1 MNSGRWLELRYGQ
14 TNAEKMKNKNKYS
27 VLIVAILSLTGCWT
41 RQGKTVS
48 GTVPL
53 TLTDSLRKLVTVD
66 TVQIRERTS
75 ELLLNGKVAF
85 DQDRIAPV
93 PVPFAGVVEEVV
105 PELGDYVRKGET
117 LAVIRSGEAAEAE
130 KQYVDAVQGL
140 AVAERNQRTSRRDV
154 CFGTGFGEGSARS
167 AAVVQYGAGGTV
179 ACKRIQDAESCGGG
193 ELPTCSSCLG
203 VCCRT
208 QHQPQYAGTG

>member
-41 RQGKTVS
+41 RQGETVS

-140 AVAERNQRTSRRDV
+140 AVAERNQRTV
-154 CFGTGFGEGSARS
+154 EEMYASARS
-167 AAVVQYGAGGTV
+167 AAAVQYGAGGTV

-193 ELPTCSSCLG
+193 ELPTRGSCLG

>member
-1 MNSGRWLELRYGQ
+1 MLDPSGE
-14 TNAEKMKNKNKYS
+14 
-27 VLIVAILSLTGCWT
+27 
-41 RQGKTVS
+41 TVS

-105 PELGDYVRKGET
+105 PELGDYVRKG
-117 LAVIRSGEAAEAE
+117 
-130 KQYVDAVQGL
+130 
-140 AVAERNQRTSRRDV
+140 RNACCDPKRR
-154 CFGTGFGEGSARS
+154 
-167 AAVVQYGAGGTV
+167 
-179 ACKRIQDAESCGGG
+179 GGG
-193 ELPTCSSCLG
+193 G
-203 VCCRT
+203 
-208 QHQPQYAGTG
+208 

>member
-41 RQGKTVS
+41 RQGETVS

-117 LAVIRSGEAAEAE
+117 LAVIRTQPA
-130 KQYVDAVQGL
+130 Y
-140 AVAERNQRTSRRDV
+140 SRRDV

-167 AAVVQYGAGGTV
+167 AAAVQYGAGGTV

-193 ELPTCSSCLG
+193 ELPTRGSCLG

>member
-14 TNAEKMKNKNKYS
+14 TNVAKMKNKNKYP

-53 TLTDSLRKLVTVD
+53 TLTDSLRKVVTVD
-66 TVQIRERTS
+66 TVRMRERTS

-140 AVAERNQRTSRRDV
+140 AVAERNISRNMQVR
-154 CFGTGFGEGSARS
+154 A
-167 AAVVQYGAGGTV
+167 
-179 ACKRIQDAESCGGG
+179 DAEDAFRVCGLDDVWVVA
-193 ELPTCSSCLG
+193 E
-203 VCCRT
+203 V
-208 QHQPQYAGTG
+208 Y